1 MNEPKMGKDRLE
13 TFSEYNKRTE
23 LDNQEKERYKV
34 IKKRKKVITSVS
46 LAVYAMALLYYVAFT
61 NPEPDKTMYNDYITM
76 ERMEKIIELIHDDP
90 NLNNPDFPIEKLVA
104 TLYERGLL
112 YGSNMDE
119 VVKEARQ
126 IIEIRKKTDDKQEPL
141 ERAF

>member
-1 MNEPKMGKDRLE
+1 MGKDRLE
-13 TFSEYNKRTE
+13 TFSEYNKRTA
-23 LDNQEKERYKV
+23 LDNQKKERYKV

-46 LAVYAMALLYYVAFT
+46 LAVYAMVLLYYVAFT
-61 NPEPDKTMYNDYITM
+61 NPQPDKTMYNDYITT

-90 NLNNPDFPIEKLVA
+90 ALNNPDFPIEKLVA

-112 YGSNMDE
+112 YGPNMDE

-126 IIEIRKKTDDKQEPL
+126 IVEMRKKTDDKQEPL